1 MCQIAENV
9 IRSMQDK
16 LGEAQSM
23 YDHRQLDWC
32 NQYIKVL
39 RGIELQKYHEI
50 SAKVFEFMDV
60 HTKLSPQEIAR
71 NLENANKRSSK
82 GDQTRK
88 DLLHIMGNER
98 DILFGI
104 WANVT
109 SKNQYGHD
117 IVFNNHIAQLPQK

>member
-1 MCQIAENV
+1 
-9 IRSMQDK
+9 
-16 LGEAQSM
+16 M
-23 YDHRQLDWC
+23 YDQAKLDWC
-32 NQYIKVL
+32 NQYIQVL
-39 RGIELQKYHEI
+39 RGIQLQKYNEV

-60 HTKLSPQEIAR
+60 HTKLSPAEIAR
-71 NLENANKRSSK
+71 NQENANKRSSK

-88 DLLHIMGNER
+88 DILHTSGCER

>member
-1 MCQIAENV
+1 
-9 IRSMQDK
+9 
-16 LGEAQSM
+16 M
-23 YDHRQLDWC
+23 YDNTQLEWC

-39 RGIELQKYHEI
+39 RGIELQKYNEI

-60 HTKLSPQEIAR
+60 YTKLSPQEIA
-71 NLENANKRSSK
+71 NNQAAANKRSSK

-88 DLLHIMGNER
+88 DLLHIMGDER

-117 IVFNNHIAQLPQK
+117 IVFRNHIAQLPQKQASG